1 MKSIFLFI
9 EIYQNSFQENAEGRA
24 VWDDDTFYLYI
35 SIIILISAFGL
46 FAEKTRGS
54 IQSLWVVAAATV
66 LSFILGFRGE
76 LVGADTIGYVESFNR
91 ALETDAWAD
100 STSEPGYH
108 LLVMLLRAILP
119 NSTAFLTFISTLTV
133 FFVFNTLWKYREH
146 TNLLIAFS
154 FYVGLYYFQALNL
167 LRIYLAAAFV
177 LWNYHYLIEKK
188 YRKFFL
194 IVVLTSMLH
203 YSTVV
208 MLLPLAYL
216 WLHQKSPLLALGFIA
231 CLMIVSIPLI
241 SQFANYIAIARYA
254 EYGES
259 NESSGKVGVMLFFE
273 YLPCFF
279 MVWYALRHKIKG
291 QWRDILISLTVT
303 GFFIR
308 TIAYFITIA
317 GRLGI
322 HFMGLY
328 ILIIPYF
335 VNHLKVHHKTA
346 YILLMPFFV
355 GYLLIRMHFYFI
367 GYLAVDQIMPYA
379 FFWDE

>member
-1 MKSIFLFI
+1 
-9 EIYQNSFQENAEGRA
+9 
-24 VWDDDTFYLYI
+24 
-35 SIIILISAFGL
+35 
-46 FAEKTRGS
+46 
-54 IQSLWVVAAATV
+54 
-66 LSFILGFRGE
+66 
-76 LVGADTIGYVESFNR
+76 
-91 ALETDAWAD
+91 
-100 STSEPGYH
+100 
-108 LLVMLLRAILP
+108 
-119 NSTAFLTFISTLTV
+119 
-133 FFVFNTLWKYREH
+133 
-146 TNLLIAFS
+146 
-154 FYVGLYYFQALNL
+154 
-167 LRIYLAAAFV
+167 
-177 LWNYHYLIEKK
+177 
-188 YRKFFL
+188 
-194 IVVLTSMLH
+194 MLH

-208 MLLPLAYL
+208 MLLPLVYL

-259 NESSGKVGVMLFFE
+259 NESSEKVGVMLFFE